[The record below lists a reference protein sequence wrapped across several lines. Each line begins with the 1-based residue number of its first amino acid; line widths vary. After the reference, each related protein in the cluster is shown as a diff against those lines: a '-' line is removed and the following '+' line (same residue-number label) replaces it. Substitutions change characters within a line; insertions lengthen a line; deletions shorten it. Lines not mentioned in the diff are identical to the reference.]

1 MKIGVLI
8 KQVPARDSE
17 IAINADESWIDE
29 DGIEFE
35 TSEPDDYALEAA
47 LQIKEAQ
54 GGEVVAISLGPKRV
68 QDALRTALAKGADRA
83 IHIADEHGHGL
94 DPLQVAG
101 ALAGAVG
108 AESFDLVVSG
118 LQSDDHGYGQ
128 TGVLLAESLGLPHAT
143 VVVDIDAGTDKLTI
157 KRELEEGWTQSVE
170 LPLPAVLTIQ
180 SGINKPRYTSF
191 KGIMAARKKE
201 IREIPGQ
208 DLMPADIA
216 AGMRILRIY
225 APEGAAAAEMLEGG
239 PAEQA
244 AALLEK
250 LKYQA
255 RVLQ

>member
-17 IAINADESWIDE
+17 LSITSDQSWIDE
-29 DGIEFE
+29 SGLDFE
-35 TSEPDDYALEAA
+35 SSEPDDYALEAG

-54 GGEVVAISLGPKRV
+54 GGEVVVLSLGPDRV
-68 QDALRTALAKGADRA
+68 EDTIRTALAKGTDRA
-83 IHIADEHGHGL
+83 IHIVDEHSHGL
-94 DPLQVAG
+94 DPLQVAA
-101 ALAGAVG
+101 ALAKVAGE
-108 AESFDLVVSG
+108 ESFDLVLSG

-128 TGVLLAESLGLPHAT
+128 TGVLLAELLDAPHAT
-143 VVVDIDAGTDKLTI
+143 VVVNIEASDDSIVA
-157 KRELEEGWTQSVE
+157 KRELEEGWYQSVT

-201 IREIPGQ
+201 IRAGPSQEV
-208 DLMPADIA
+208 MPADVSS
-216 AGMRILRIY
+216 GMEILRVY
-225 APEGAAAAEMLEGG
+225 VPEVTGSAEMLEGG

-244 AALLEK
+244 AALIEK

-255 RVLQ
+255 RVL